1 MKSSLGSE
9 KSPEIKTGN
18 NYNIDIYPHLENA
31 VRGLITGLVTAPFIT
46 LFANMVHFTT
56 VFNTEHRFLILFLPA
71 GAAMILFTY
80 SRFGASSKKITST
93 AIKEI
98 HQAEDNE
105 DISEADKLITPGM
118 GLISFFTAG
127 LSHLLGA
134 SVGKEG
140 AGVQIGFTCA
150 SSMSRLERKIRG
162 SSRLDYYLM
171 SGSAAAFSSLFS
183 APVAGTLFGAHLASP
198 KLSRMDAYLPCLIS
212 SFTSNMVSQALHIH
226 VIGIPAF
233 TPLELNS
240 TNFISVLLIAILVG
254 FASNLTCQMLEFFKE
269 RMNSL
274 YSFNKYL
281 KVMIP
286 ALLLTLFSIAVFFV
300 SGSFSYNGLSSDLIS
315 KAVLGESNIY
325 DFLVKTV
332 LVLLSLSA
340 GFQGGEVV
348 PLLVLGATLSASV
361 AEAFMLPVA
370 PLAVLG
376 AVGFLSGGMKLPLV
390 TFFLGMELFGYD
402 EPRLLFVMTVVSFIS
417 SGKSG
422 IYSQQRVI

>member
-1 MKSSLGSE
+1 MRSSLDSV
-9 KSPEIKTGN
+9 KSPDKERRI
-18 NYNIDIYPHLENA
+18 YNLDPYPHVENA
-31 VRGLITGLVTAPFIT
+31 VRGFLTGLVTAPFIT
-46 LFANMVHFTT
+46 LFANMVHYSTL
-56 VFNTEHRFLILFLPA
+56 FNAGHRMLILLLPL
-71 GAAMILFTY
+71 GAAAILFTY

-93 AIKEI
+93 AINEI
-98 HQAEDNE
+98 HQAEDNQ
-105 DISEADKLITPGM
+105 DISEADRLITPGM
-118 GLISFFTAG
+118 GIISFFTAG

-150 SSMSRLERKIRG
+150 SSLSRLERKIRG

-198 KLSRMDAYLPCLIS
+198 RLSRMDAYMPCLIS

-226 VIGIPAF
+226 VIGIPSF
-233 TPLELNS
+233 SPLPLNAS
-240 TNFISVLLIAILVG
+240 NFAAVLFIAVLTG
-254 FASNLTCQMLEFFKE
+254 FASNLTCQALEFFKE

-281 KVMIP
+281 KVVIP
-286 ALLLTLFSIAVFFV
+286 ALLLTLFSVAVYLV
-300 SGSFSYNGLSSDLIS
+300 SGSFSYNGLSSDLIA
-315 KAVLGESNIY
+315 KAVDGQSNIY
-325 DFLVKTV
+325 DFLIKTV

-348 PLLVLGATLSASV
+348 PLLVLGATLSAAV
-361 AEAFMLPVA
+361 ADAFMLPVA

-390 TFFLGMELFGYD
+390 TFFLGMELFGYP
-402 EPRLLFVMTVVSFIS
+402 EPRLLFVMTVVSFLS

-422 IYSQQRVI
+422 IYSHQRVI

>member
-1 MKSSLGSE
+1 MRSSQGSLR
-9 KSPEIKTGN
+9 SPEKETGT
-18 NYNIDIYPHLENA
+18 YNINLYPHVENA
-31 VRGLITGLVTAPFIT
+31 VRGFLTGLVTAPFIT
-46 LFANMVHFTT
+46 LFANMVHYTT
-56 VFNTEHRFLILFLPA
+56 VFNTGHRMLILLLPL
-71 GAAMILFTY
+71 GAAAILFTY
-80 SRFGASSKKITST
+80 TRFGASSKKITST
-93 AIKEI
+93 AIREI

-105 DISEADKLITPGM
+105 DISEADRLITPGM
-118 GLISFFTAG
+118 GIISFFTAG

-150 SSMSRLERKIRG
+150 SSLSRLERKIRG

-198 KLSRMDAYLPCLIS
+198 RLSRMDAYMPCLIS

-233 TPLELNS
+233 SPLPLNT
-240 TNFISVLLIAILVG
+240 TNFVAVLFIAVLTG
-254 FASNLTCQMLEFFKE
+254 FASNLTCQALEFFKE
-269 RMNSL
+269 RMNTL

-286 ALLLTLFSIAVFFV
+286 ALLLTLFSMAVYFV

-315 KAVLGESNIY
+315 KAVAGQSTIY
-325 DFLVKTV
+325 DFLIKTV

-348 PLLVLGATLSASV
+348 PLLVLGATLSAAV
-361 AEAFMLPVA
+361 AGAFMLPVA

-390 TFFLGMELFGYD
+390 TFFLGMELFGYG
-402 EPRLLFVMTVVSFIS
+402 EPRLLFVMTVVSFLA
-417 SGKSG
+417 SGRSG
-422 IYSQQRVI
+422 IYSHQRVI